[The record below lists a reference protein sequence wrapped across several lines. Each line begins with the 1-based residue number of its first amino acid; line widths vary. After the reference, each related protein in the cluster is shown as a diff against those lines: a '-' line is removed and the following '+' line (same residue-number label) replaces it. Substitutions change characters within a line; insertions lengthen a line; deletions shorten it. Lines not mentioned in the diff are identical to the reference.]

1 MLISVL
7 AFRQPSTPLQATEL
21 IEVATTVSAT
31 TEANQLDDEPIRD
44 LPPPP
49 RRSRGMTLAQVLPL
63 LISPVAVHATVAVP
77 STNPATVRRH
87 SLVLRSRTHTTITE
101 PSSIPASNRVD
112 FRRARANTIAVPLQ
126 MMRRPGGS
134 FERIP
139 FLPPQQ
145 PLAPI
150 ASVEDNSEEE
160 IHEEEPSPQPDVLVE
175 TTAHEKHWITNG
187 RFLLFCFSNFTLC
200 LVMGAPYVLIPD
212 HIAETFLNQG
222 YLASWT
228 LSCMG
233 MASAV
238 GQIFLG
244 YLHDRQIF
252 AAWILYTGAMLVS
265 GAALIILVLIPSR
278 VVILICAV
286 LYGLAISANYALQML
301 IIIDTLSME
310 HTPNAFGILQ
320 FCQGVSTLTGI
331 PLLGRF
337 RHDSMLHV

>member
-21 IEVATTVSAT
+21 TAVTTAASAT
-31 TEANQLDDEPIRD
+31 TEAEQLDEEPISE
-44 LPPPP
+44 LPSP

-63 LISPVAVHATVAVP
+63 LISPVAVHATVAGR
-77 STNPATVRRH
+77 STDQATVRRH
-87 SLVLRSRTHTTITE
+87 SLVIRSRTRTMITE
-101 PSSIPASNRVD
+101 PSSIPISNRVD

-150 ASVEDNSEEE
+150 GSVEDNSEEE
-160 IHEEEPSPQPDVLVE
+160 IHDEEPSPKPDVLVE
-175 TTAHEKHWITNG
+175 TTADEKHWMTNG

-222 YLASWT
+222 YLSSWT

-233 MASAV
+233 IASAV

-265 GAALIILVLIPSR
+265 GTSLIILVLVPSR
-278 VVILICAV
+278 VVVLICAL

-310 HTPNAFGILQ
+310 YTPNAFGILQ
-320 FCQGVSTLTGI
+320 FCQGVSTLIGI
-331 PLLGRF
+331 PLLGRR